1 MTRRFVI
8 SLEVIAAAVMSAAMT
23 SCFESEPNTYL
34 RSLRNVDKMIIKP
47 LDSVSLSDIDEF
59 LASNIVKADDWL
71 IMRGDSRATFH
82 LLFYNINTREH
93 FLALRKGRGPGEV
106 IQQQPL
112 LNTRIELSYT
122 TKIKRSYSRLIFL
135 RLNVPR

>member
-59 LASNIVKADDWL
+59 LASNI
-71 IMRGDSRATFH
+71 G
-82 LLFYNINTREH
+82 
-93 FLALRKGRGPGEV
+93 
-106 IQQQPL
+106 QQG
-112 LNTRIELSYT
+112 
-122 TKIKRSYSRLIFL
+122 
-135 RLNVPR
+135 NVSPFILQYKHT